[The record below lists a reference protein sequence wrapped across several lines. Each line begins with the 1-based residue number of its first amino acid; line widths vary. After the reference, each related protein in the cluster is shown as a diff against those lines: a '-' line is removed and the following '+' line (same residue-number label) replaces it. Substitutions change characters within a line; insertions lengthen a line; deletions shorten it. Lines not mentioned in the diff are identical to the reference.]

1 MLQIPGALNFI
12 SKLCPNRGAPGMH
25 VRARVELRNG
35 DRSLSGVALVDTGTT
50 GVIIDE
56 SVAEQLGLKTF
67 GEGVIVTL
75 GSAVRCRF
83 ADVGSVVV
91 EDTDIGPRRVAVC
104 RFPEEVKERLKA
116 LGFSEGVVLGVSA
129 VEDAGYVPDTREEV
143 LRKVGLLAI

>member
-1 MLQIPGALNFI
+1 MY
-12 SKLCPNRGAPGMH
+12 
-25 VRARVELRNG
+25 VRAKVELRNG
-35 DRSLSGVALVDTGTT
+35 SRVFSGVALVDTGAA
-50 GVIIDE
+50 GVIVDE

-83 ADVGSVVV
+83 ADVSSVVV

-129 VEDAGYVPDTREEV
+129 VEDAGYVPDTREGV